1 VYRVRIAP
9 GVQQGDVVTLPK
21 AEAHYVAHVLR
32 LRAGDELSA
41 FDGVA
46 QKYRLRLTTVSS
58 TAVQGQVVASQ
69 HGTVASPK
77 PLILGQAVPKGTK
90 MDLIVEKCSELGL
103 TTLVP
108 LYTKRT
114 VAREVPGRMRQKLA
128 RWHRIAEAAARQCG
142 RHTLLDLRHPMSLAD
157 FCAHYSAAPVKIVCW
172 TREPRS
178 GLRQA
183 LNRCAG
189 QSPVVILIGP
199 EGGWSDQ
206 EITMARAHGFA
217 AVHLGPRVLRTET
230 AAIVVTSIVRYSL
243 GELEPQVEEG

>member
-32 LRAGDELSA
+32 LRAGDEISA

-46 QKYRLRLTTVSS
+46 QEYRLRLTTVSS

-69 HGTVASPK
+69 HGTVTAPK

-114 VAREVPGRMRQKLA
+114 VAREVPERMRQKLA

-142 RHTLLDLRHPMSLAD
+142 RHTLLDLRYPMSLAD
-157 FCAHYSAAPVKIVCW
+157 FCAHYSAAPVKIVCC

-199 EGGWSDQ
+199 EGGWSER
-206 EITMARAHGFA
+206 EITMARAHGFV

-243 GELEPQVEEG
+243 GELEPQEEAG